1 MATPVRTTP
10 GASHR
15 PAAGLRWLAR
25 RTGVD
30 LRPGEGTA
38 CCLLFLA
45 FFLLVTFQYATK
57 SVRQSTFI
65 DGLGATWLPLAY
77 LAVALVSLPVLWLYA
92 RLADRME
99 RYSVMS
105 YTVLAVAVSL
115 VGCWWL
121 FQFPFR
127 WIPFTFY
134 VWISIVYV
142 LTVSQFWSFA
152 NHVLDPRQ
160 AKRLFPLVGAGGL
173 LGGVAGG
180 QAARIVSVLVDTRST
195 FLVAAGFLVATAVL
209 LHVAR
214 RAAPEATPAPALTP
228 ADRLEQARGGFDT
241 LRRSRHLLS
250 IAAVMALS
258 VMVSQLVDLQ
268 FNWAA
273 EKWTH
278 ATGLDQRTAFFGN
291 FFSIMGVSA
300 LVFQLAFTARIHR
313 YLGVG
318 FAMRLLPVT
327 LGVGTSSLIL
337 TAAMFSPG
345 LIAAAYVLKVGENG
359 LRYSLDQVTRE
370 LLFLPAPSAARLK
383 AKAYI
388 DVFVQ
393 RGGKGLAG
401 LVLLLVPLGILSE
414 IGTAWVSLALIGLWL
429 VVVAWAYREYVRAFR
444 ARLSQREPGA
454 AFTIDVSDVTTL
466 EILMQSLGSSDRR
479 QILYAIDVLE
489 EHGRGRL
496 VPPLLLCHDDAD
508 VRRRALRALAAAGRR
523 DALPLIERRLA
534 DDDPDVR
541 VEAVRA
547 LVTLYESD
555 AVALMG
561 SRLRDPDPRVRG
573 TAIACLADLG
583 DDDDRRRADAALA
596 DMLSVGDPA
605 VRGEGV
611 KAIGGVREPRYDTQL
626 VQLLYDADPAVAR
639 EAIRAVRRRA
649 ERDGFNP
656 VYGPTLVALLD
667 NRRLKHDAREALVA
681 LGPAV
686 APTLAHFLTDS
697 DESLWVRRAL
707 PKTLARIGTDEA
719 IEALCSALERA
730 DDGFLRRKIVEA
742 LGTLESARIP
752 PAARAKVESAVRE
765 EARRWHV
772 SIGRLIALGP
782 DGFARVEGARIV
794 WDPRRE
800 PDLLIQLLGEGAEE
814 HVRSLFALLALLHP
828 PHHVWAAYRGVVGGQ
843 SAVRTHALEY
853 LDNTL
858 TGDLRRTVFSVI
870 GDDPLSEKLRYGAR
884 WFGVPSG
891 TRASALAAL
900 LDEGVRGT
908 ADAYARAVGALYAV
922 YAGRSADLYAQVER
936 LARVAQDRLVRET
949 AGWIVQRLGLGTAG

>member
-1 MATPVRTTP
+1 MEIPARTAT

-15 PAAGLRWLAR
+15 SAAGLRWLAR

-30 LRPGEGTA
+30 LRPGEGTP
-38 CCLLFLA
+38 CCLLFVA

-77 LAVALVSLPVLWLYA
+77 LAVAAVSLPVLWLYA
-92 RLADRME
+92 RVADRVE
-99 RYSVMS
+99 RHRVMS
-105 YTVLAVAVSL
+105 YTVLGVALSL

-121 FQFPFR
+121 FQFPLP
-127 WIPFTFY
+127 WVPFAFY

-152 NHVLDPRQ
+152 NHVLDARQ

-173 LGGVAGG
+173 LGGIAGG
-180 QAARIVSVLVDTRST
+180 QAARIVSGLVDTRST

-209 LHVAR
+209 LNVVQRSRRGALPVAS
-214 RAAPEATPAPALTP
+214 PT
-228 ADRLEQARGGFDT
+228 DRVEQAKGGLDALRG
-241 LRRSRHLLS
+241 SRHLQS
-250 IAAVMALS
+250 IAVVMALT

-273 EKWTH
+273 EQWTH

-327 LGVGTSSLIL
+327 MGVGTSALIL
-337 TAAMFSPG
+337 TAGMFPLG
-345 LIAAAYVLKVGENG
+345 LIGAAYLLKIGENG

-370 LLFLPAPSAARLK
+370 LLFLPASSRARLK

-393 RGGKGLAG
+393 RGAKGLAG
-401 LVLLLVPLGILSE
+401 LLLLLVPLGILSE
-414 IGTAWVSLALIGLWL
+414 IGTAWLSLALIGTWL

-454 AFTIDVSDVTTL
+454 AFTIDVADTTTL
-466 EILMQSLGSSDRR
+466 EILMQSLGSADRR
-479 QILYAIDVLE
+479 QVLYAMDVLE
-489 EHGRGRL
+489 EHRRARL
-496 VPPLLLCHDDAD
+496 IPPLLLCHDDAE
-508 VRRRALRALAAAGRR
+508 VRRRALGILAAAGRR

-547 LVTLYESD
+547 LVALHESD
-555 AVALMG
+555 AIVLMG
-561 SRLRDPDPRVRG
+561 PRLRDPDPRVRG
-573 TAIACLADLG
+573 TAIVCLANLG
-583 DDDDRRRADAALA
+583 ADDDRQRADLALV
-596 DMLSVGDPA
+596 DMLSMVDPV
-605 VRGEGV
+605 VRGEAV

-626 VQLLYDADPAVAR
+626 VQRLYDAEPSVAR

-649 ERDGFNP
+649 ARDGFNP
-656 VYGPTLVALLD
+656 VYAPTLVALLQ
-667 NRRLKHDAREALVA
+667 NRRLKHDARDALVA
-681 LGPAV
+681 LGPEV
-686 APTLAHFLTDS
+686 TPTLAHFLTDPE
-697 DESLWVRRAL
+697 ESLWVRRAL
-707 PKTLARIGTDEA
+707 PKALARVGTDEA
-719 IEALCSALERA
+719 IAALCAALEGA

-742 LGTLESARIP
+742 LGSLESGRVAAASRARIEG
-752 PAARAKVESAVRE
+752 AARE

-772 SIGRLIALGP
+772 SIGRLTALGVESV
-782 DGFARVEGARIV
+782 ARVEGARIV
-794 WDPRRE
+794 WDPGRE
-800 PDLLIQLLGEGAEE
+800 PDLLVQLLGEGAEE
-814 HVRSLFALLALLHP
+814 HVRNLFELLALLHP
-828 PHHVWAAYRGVVGGQ
+828 PSHVWAAYRGVVGGQ
-843 SAVRTHALEY
+843 SAVRAHALEY

-858 TGDLRRTVFSVI
+858 SGDLRRTVFAVI
-870 GDDPLSEKLRYGAR
+870 GDDPLPEKLRYGAR
-884 WFGVPSG
+884 WFGVPAA
-891 TRASALAAL
+891 TRVTALGGL

-908 ADAYARAVGALYAV
+908 ADAQARAVGALYTV
-922 YAGRSADLYAQVER
+922 YADRSAELFAQVER
-936 LARVAQDRLVRET
+936 LARVAQDRFVRET
-949 AGWIVQRLGLGTAG
+949 AGWIVQRLGLGAVG